1 MSTKNPL
8 TYGFGAIRR
17 DPALLLVEILWRW
30 CFGAIALLLFLGFLV
45 MYPEAVAAGD
55 TSAWSS
61 HDPLLIAQAFLHL
74 LTGVGGKPLAVAIAL
89 LLVATAVWTLL
100 GAAGRTFTLNRLER
114 SGIRFRSIVALQSL
128 RAAFLWL
135 AGIALSKTIV
145 LDARVAGRGAKPDIF
160 LYSAL
165 AVWSVILIGVLWAAV
180 NWNLSLAAV
189 CCAKNAGGFGRSI
202 RQALALDRSHS
213 GDLLGVSLVFA
224 LWRLIVLAVA
234 FVLWFLPSAKMAT
247 APRAYFAWF
256 VITTLAYFAAA
267 DYLYIARMA
276 GYLAI
281 DPLDSIDDQVGT
293 PRPGLPGSEPI
304 AHR

>member
-17 DPALLLVEILWRW
+17 DPALLLIEILWRW
-30 CFGAIALLLFLGFLV
+30 CFGAMALLLFLGFLA
-45 MYPEAVAAGD
+45 MQPGSTATGD
-55 TSAWSS
+55 TSGWSS

-74 LTGVGGKPLAVAIAL
+74 LIGLGGRPLQVALAL
-89 LLVATAVWTLL
+89 LLVATILWTLL
-100 GAAGRTFTLNRLER
+100 GAAGRTFTLSRLEG
-114 SGIRFRSIVALQSL
+114 SVVSFRSILALQGL
-128 RAAFLWL
+128 RAVFVWL
-135 AGIALSKTIV
+135 AGATLARTIV
-145 LDARVAGRGAKPDIF
+145 LDARLAARGAKPDVF

-165 AVWSVILIGVLWAAV
+165 AIWSVILIVALWGIV

-213 GDLLGVSLVFA
+213 GDLLGVSLVFTV
-224 LWRLIVLAVA
+224 WRLIVMAVA
-234 FVLWFLPSAKMAT
+234 FVLWFLPSGKMGT

-256 VITTLAYFAAA
+256 VTATLAYFAAS
-267 DYLYIARMA
+267 DLLYLARMA

-281 DPLDSIDDQVGT
+281 DPLDSNGDDVK
-293 PRPGLPGSEPI
+293 PLPGTSGNEPI
-304 AHR
+304 AL

>member
-17 DPALLLVEILWRW
+17 DPKLLLVEILWRW
-30 CFGAIALLLFLGFLV
+30 CFGAFALLLFLGFLV
-45 MYPEAVAAGD
+45 MQPGAVSGGD
-55 TSAWSS
+55 ASAWSS
-61 HDPLLIAQAFLHL
+61 HDPLLMAQALLHL
-74 LTGVGGKPLAVAIAL
+74 LTELGGEPLAIAL
-89 LLVATAVWTLL
+89 LLAATVIWTLL

-114 SGIRFRSIVALQSL
+114 TGIRFRSILALQSL
-128 RAAFLWL
+128 RSLSLWL
-135 AGIALSKTIV
+135 AGIALAKTIV
-145 LDARVAGRGAKPDIF
+145 LDARLAERGAKPDIF

-202 RQALALDRSHS
+202 RQALALDRSHT

-224 LWRLIVLAVA
+224 VWRMIVLAVV

-247 APRAYFAWF
+247 APRAYFTWF
-256 VITTLAYFAAA
+256 VTTMLAYFAAS
-267 DYLYIARMA
+267 DFLYIARMA

-281 DPLDSIDDQVGT
+281 DPLDSNGDEVGT
-293 PRPGLPGSEPI
+293 SRPGLPGNEPI
-304 AHR
+304 AL

>member
-30 CFGAIALLLFLGFLV
+30 CFGALSLLLFLGFLV
-45 MYPEAVAAGD
+45 MRPEVVAAGD
-55 TSAWSS
+55 GSAWSS
-61 HDPLLIAQAFLHL
+61 QDPLLIAQALLRL
-74 LTGVGGKPLAVAIAL
+74 LTGLGG
-89 LLVATAVWTLL
+89 TLL

-114 SGIRFRSIVALQSL
+114 SGIRFRSILALQGL
-128 RAAFLWL
+128 RAVFLWL
-135 AGIALSKTIV
+135 AGIALTKTIA
-145 LDARVAGRGAKPDIF
+145 LDARLAGHGVKPDIF

-165 AVWSVILIGVLWAAV
+165 AVWSVILIGALWAAV

-256 VITTLAYFAAA
+256 LTTMLAYFAAS
-267 DYLYIARMA
+267 DFLHIARMA

-281 DPLDSIDDQVGT
+281 DPLDSNGNEVGT
-293 PRPGLPGSEPI
+293 SRPGLPGNEPI
-304 AHR
+304 AH

>member
-45 MYPEAVAAGD
+45 MLPGVVDAGD

-61 HDPLLIAQAFLHL
+61 HDPLLISQALLHL
-74 LTGVGGKPLAVAIAL
+74 LIGLGGKPLAVAIAL
-89 LLVATAVWTLL
+89 LLASTAVWTLL

-114 SGIRFRSIVALQSL
+114 SGIRFRSILALQSL
-128 RAAFLWL
+128 RALSLWL
-135 AGIALSKTIV
+135 AGIALTKTIV
-145 LDARVAGRGAKPDIF
+145 LDARLAGRGAKPDIF

-202 RQALALDRSHS
+202 RQALALDRSHT
-213 GDLLGVSLVFA
+213 GDLLGVGLVFA
-224 LWRLIVLAVA
+224 LWRLIFMAVA
-234 FVLWFLPSAKMAT
+234 FVLCFLPSAKMGT
-247 APRAYFAWF
+247 SPRAYFAWF
-256 VITTLAYFAAA
+256 VTTTLAYFAGA

-281 DPLDSIDDQVGT
+281 DPLDSNGDAVASS
-293 PRPGLPGSEPI
+293 RPGLPGSEPI
-304 AHR
+304 AL

>member
-17 DPALLLVEILWRW
+17 DPTLLLVEILWRW
-30 CFGAIALLLFLGFLV
+30 CVGAFALLLFVGFLV
-45 MYPEAVAAGD
+45 MQPGAVAAGD

-61 HDPLLIAQAFLHL
+61 HDPLLISQALLHM
-74 LTGVGGKPLAVAIAL
+74 LTGLGGKPLAIAL
-89 LLVATAVWTLL
+89 LLAAAVMWTLS

-114 SGIRFRSIVALQSL
+114 SGIRFRSILALQSL
-128 RAAFLWL
+128 RAVSLWL
-135 AGIALSKTIV
+135 AVIALTKTIA
-145 LDARVAGRGAKPDIF
+145 LDTRLAGRGAKPDIF

-165 AVWSVILIGVLWAAV
+165 TAWSVILIGVLWAAV

-189 CCAKNAGGFGRSI
+189 CCAKNAGGFGRSF
-202 RQALALDRSHS
+202 RQALALDRSHT

-224 LWRLIVLAVA
+224 VWRLIVLAVV

-256 VITTLAYFAAA
+256 VTTMLTYFAVS

-281 DPLDSIDDQVGT
+281 DPLDSNGDEVRT
-293 PRPGLPGSEPI
+293 SRPGFPGNEPI
-304 AHR
+304 AL

>member
-30 CFGAIALLLFLGFLV
+30 CFGALALLLFLGFLV
-45 MYPEAVAAGD
+45 MRPEVVAAGD
-55 TSAWSS
+55 TSAWGS

-74 LTGVGGKPLAVAIAL
+74 LAGLGGTPLALAIAL
-89 LLVATAVWTLL
+89 ILVMTVLWTLL
-100 GAAGRTFTLNRLER
+100 GALGRTFTLNRLER
-114 SGIRFRSIVALQSL
+114 SGVSFRSILALQGL
-128 RAAFLWL
+128 RAVFLWL
-135 AGIALSKTIV
+135 AGIALTKTIV
-145 LDARVAGRGAKPDIF
+145 LDARLAGRGAKPDIF

-165 AVWSVILIGVLWAAV
+165 AVWSVILIGALWAAV

-256 VITTLAYFAAA
+256 VATMLAYFAAS
-267 DYLYIARMA
+267 DFLYIARMA

-281 DPLDSIDDQVGT
+281 DPLDSNGNEVGT
-293 PRPGLPGSEPI
+293 SRPGLPGSEPI
-304 AHR
+304 AH